1 MPRVSASP
9 ERYGFQLKT
18 FKEAVRTRD
27 FAITARITLRPDS
40 DAASIREQANL
51 LRDHVDAILVTDNQF
66 GQVHM
71 STLAASA
78 LFVQNG
84 VDSIMQ
90 LSCRNR
96 NRIAL
101 LGDLLGAA
109 ALGVTSLLLVRGDKA
124 PKFIAPRPRSVLDV
138 SATELIATA
147 RTMKTDDRMSE
158 FPDFFLGGT
167 LTPRLPTAGWIPKKL
182 VENIEAGAQFVQMP
196 ICMDMTLLRPYMKHL
211 IGNKLIR
218 RISVIGAVAI
228 LPSVDAAIWLRE
240 NRKNVRIPDS
250 VVTRLEQAGDA
261 EKEGM
266 RICTE
271 LLQELADIPGIS
283 GATIMPGGNLAAI
296 PAVISA
302 AKLDT

>member
-1 MPRVSASP
+1 MSASP
-9 ERYGFQLKT
+9 EHHGNRLRT
-18 FKEAVRTRD
+18 FKEAIRTRD
-27 FAITARITLRPDS
+27 FAITARIALRPDS
-40 DAASIREQANL
+40 NAASICEQAKL
-51 LRDHVDAILVTDNQF
+51 LRNHVDAILVTDNQY

-84 VDSIMQ
+84 IDSIMQ

-109 ALGVTSLLLVRGDKA
+109 ALGITSLLLVRGDKV

-147 RTMKTDDRMSE
+147 RTMKADDRMTE

-167 LTPRLPTAGWIPKKL
+167 VTPRRPTAGWIPKKL
-182 VENIEAGAQFVQMP
+182 VENIDAGAQFVQMP

-228 LPSVDAAIWLRE
+228 LPSVDATLWLRE

-250 VVTRLEQAGDA
+250 VVTRLEQADDA
-261 EKEGM
+261 EQEGL

-271 LLQELADIPGIS
+271 LLRELADIPGIS

-296 PAVISA
+296 PAVVEA
-302 AKLDT
+302 AHLDS